1 MTVREVREDFDYDTY
16 YSVPMLLRRESI
28 RSAFAFVLSWGG
40 FLSSS
45 WNGCPRLPRS
55 SHASMGVTVRVC
67 SYLCVCVCVPDFT
80 PPLSSKCCT
89 YGGF

>member
-16 YSVPMLLRRESI
+16 YSVPILLRRESI

-45 WNGCPRLPRS
+45 WNG
-55 SHASMGVTVRVC
+55 
-67 SYLCVCVCVPDFT
+67 F
-80 PPLSSKCCT
+80 
-89 YGGF
+89 